1 MQEGGAF
8 LINSLIGLL
17 MGIANLIPG
26 VSGGTIALV
35 SGIYGRLMNSIATL
49 TELKFKKKDLLFL
62 FQLVAGIAVGIFA
75 FSRLVEYS
83 IDTFP
88 SLTYGFFAGLV
99 AGGIPSV
106 YIRIGKFTPKKI
118 ISLVAGVLL
127 VLLLSLWGNVPNA
140 GYPAHS
146 NHSISLLLYDWLA
159 GFVGAA
165 SMILPGLSGSF
176 VLLIMGE
183 YERIISAINDL
194 DLLILLF
201 VAVGIV
207 IGTIFI
213 TRIIR
218 MLLKKMPGK
227 TFSFLMGLMLGSFPD
242 LLSRPGKETR
252 FFEISVGLVLGAMLS
267 IAISK
272 LEGKKIE
279 SNT

>member
-1 MQEGGAF
+1 
-8 LINSLIGLL
+8 
-17 MGIANLIPG
+17 
-26 VSGGTIALV
+26 
-35 SGIYGRLMNSIATL
+35 
-49 TELKFKKKDLLFL
+49 
-62 FQLVAGIAVGIFA
+62 
-75 FSRLVEYS
+75 
-83 IDTFP
+83 
-88 SLTYGFFAGLV
+88 
-99 AGGIPSV
+99 
-106 YIRIGKFTPKKI
+106 
-118 ISLVAGVLL
+118 
-127 VLLLSLWGNVPNA
+127 
-140 GYPAHS
+140 
-146 NHSISLLLYDWLA
+146 
-159 GFVGAA
+159 
-165 SMILPGLSGSF
+165 MILPGLSGSF

>member
-106 YIRIGKFTPKKI
+106 YIRIGKFTPKR
-118 ISLVAGVLL
+118 LFP
-127 VLLLSLWGNVPNA
+127 LLL
-140 GYPAHS
+140 
-146 NHSISLLLYDWLA
+146 
-159 GFVGAA
+159 
-165 SMILPGLSGSF
+165 
-176 VLLIMGE
+176 E
-183 YERIISAINDL
+183 Y
-194 DLLILLF
+194 F
-201 VAVGIV
+201 
-207 IGTIFI
+207 
-213 TRIIR
+213 
-218 MLLKKMPGK
+218 
-227 TFSFLMGLMLGSFPD
+227 
-242 LLSRPGKETR
+242 
-252 FFEISVGLVLGAMLS
+252 
-267 IAISK
+267 
-272 LEGKKIE
+272 
-279 SNT
+279 